1 MLCPHCHKQIESDAV
16 FCPFCG
22 KRTEVGPARA
32 KSSYVI
38 GRAPSCDI
46 ILDNIRVSRNH
57 ARLYQS
63 GGNWVLEDSG
73 STNGTFVNGRQISTA
88 TVTPS
93 DTIVI
98 AGIPL
103 KLDEIFQAKPQQL
116 WTQKLR
122 FVAQN
127 LSYSVPEK
135 TLIDDISLCFEPGQ
149 FIGLVGP
156 SGCGKTTLMMM
167 LNGYYAPSRGR
178 VLLNN
183 ISIHKNPEALKGQI
197 GYVPQDDIIHRELT
211 VEESLRYTSQLRLGN
226 SLSVQ
231 EREAQIERIIQRLN
245 LQKSRHVM
253 IGSAERKGI
262 SGGQRKRVNMAQEL
276 ITEPLLYFLDEPTS
290 GLDPR
295 TDREVMNL
303 LKGIADSGH
312 IVVLTTHKIDSLNF
326 SIFTHVIVIGEGGK
340 LAFYGKADE
349 AAAYFKV
356 RAPEDIFEVLE
367 RRGSDELKR
376 DYLRSKYFKD
386 MVARG
391 MDKIPTEQVLQ
402 KSRFTVSPWQQYLV
416 LVERAFRIKARD
428 AMSTLILLLQA
439 PIIGLFI
446 ILVFNQNHTV
456 QYLLAMLFMTLI
468 AAIWLG
474 CSNSARE
481 IVCEQTIFQRENKAA
496 LGIGAYLASKVTV
509 LGILCAVQCLIL
521 SVFAHISFSGS
532 DLLGIGLVPLY
543 LVLFL
548 TSFTSMLMGLM
559 ISALSKNGESAMA
572 IVPITLIPQM
582 VLGGLIVY
590 FKDLGSFGQV
600 LAAPILSR
608 WSYELTLL
616 LDGTDAAD
624 MMLGFNLDHIGVD
637 IAVILGMALLF
648 TGGSYY
654 LLKRKTGFK

>member
-73 STNGTFVNGRQISTA
+73 STNGTFVNGRQITRA

-521 SVFAHISFSGS
+521 SVFAHISISGS
-532 DLLGIGLVPLY
+532 DLRGIGLGPLY
-543 LVLFL
+543 LDLFL